1 MIRTDVKGIMSV
13 KKGVLINVS
22 DDNIRYSKE
31 LDKKLE
37 EIKTKDRINILENK
51 LNNIE
56 DMLLQLIKAS
66 K

>member
-1 MIRTDVKGIMSV
+1 MKTDVKGIMSLR
-13 KKGVLINVS
+13 KGILMNVS
-22 DDNIRYSKE
+22 DDNIRYNKE

-51 LNNIE
+51 LDNIE
-56 DMLLQLIKAS
+56 SMLLQLIKAS